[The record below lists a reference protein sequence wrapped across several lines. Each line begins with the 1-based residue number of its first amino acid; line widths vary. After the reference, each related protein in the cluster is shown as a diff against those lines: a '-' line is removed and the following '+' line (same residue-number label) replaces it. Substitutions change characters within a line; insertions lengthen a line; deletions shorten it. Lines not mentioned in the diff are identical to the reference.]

1 MENVRKRSQAL
12 IFGHQRP
19 IDSAS
24 RRVYTGAMMRHP
36 LRNCLLILVL
46 LMAAERNSA
55 AAKPEVW
62 LQVRSPDFIVLT
74 NASEKEGRRVA
85 YQFETIRA
93 VFRQFFRLPES
104 AKDPPV
110 IILALKDEN
119 SLKPLLPEYWEK
131 KGLMHPAGVYLGG
144 PEKNYVALRL
154 DVSMKNEAE
163 EPFEPVYHEYV
174 HFLTRRTI
182 SQTPLWIVEGLA
194 EFYGNTRIEGDK
206 VFVGAPSAT
215 NLRTLHETPPIPLAS
230 LFAVDASSP
239 YYHEENKA
247 SIFYAQ
253 SWALTHFLITR
264 DWREQTHRFGDFIK
278 LLGQG
283 VKAEEAAGKTI
294 GDPARLRDELSQYI
308 DRFSFTVARVKAP
321 PKVDPK
327 DFQVEPSSDAESLT
341 MRADFMAH
349 DRHFQEAQG
358 MLEEV
363 LRRGPPLA
371 AAYESMGF
379 ILSQQ
384 GKMEEA
390 TKWYGQAVGLNS
402 QSYLANY
409 YYAAN
414 LAKGRP
420 DDNSAAK
427 AESCLRAAIK
437 IAPDFA
443 PAYSMLAWLMAS
455 RHENL
460 EEAHMLALTA
470 TTLEP
475 GSVSYRLNTATVLE
489 FMGRGDD
496 AARVA
501 KAASDMAKTL
511 EEKSEALT
519 VLANV
524 QQFQEYQKRAK
535 EQEEAFRKAQSEA
548 AAAQASQANPS
559 GQSGVDDSSVRASGQ
574 DADAVGPARLSRR
587 DEAAPASTG
596 PPTLRHRDG
605 ESSADSRMLSP
616 DSTINDHAPRPEV
629 LPIRKSAEGIIEDAK
644 CSGAATLEIGIHSAA
659 GVTQL
664 YSDNYFKVT
673 FSALNFIPHGILNP
687 CTDIK
692 GWHARVT
699 FHPTKGRPMQGEIV
713 AVGLAKD

>member
-1 MENVRKRSQAL
+1 
-12 IFGHQRP
+12 
-19 IDSAS
+19 
-24 RRVYTGAMMRHP
+24 MRHP
-36 LRNCLLILVL
+36 LRKCLLILVL
-46 LMAAERNSA
+46 FMAAERKSA
-55 AAKPEVW
+55 AAKPDAW

-74 NASEKEGRRVA
+74 NSSEKEGRRVA

-93 VFRQFFRLPES
+93 VFRQFFGLPDS

-110 IILALKDEN
+110 IILAVKDEN

-131 KGLMHPAGVYLGG
+131 KGLMHPAGIYLGG

-174 HFLTRRTI
+174 HFLTRRAI
-182 SQTPLWIVEGLA
+182 SRTPLWIVEGLA

-206 VFVGAPSAT
+206 VYVGAPSAT

-239 YYHEENKA
+239 YYHEENKS

-253 SWALTHFLITR
+253 SWALIHLLITR
-264 DWREQTHRFGDFIK
+264 DWREKTHRFGDFIK
-278 LLGQG
+278 LLDQG

-308 DRFSFTVARVKAP
+308 DRFTFTSARVKAP

-327 DFQVEPSSDAESLT
+327 EFQAEPSSDAESLT

-349 DRHFQEAQG
+349 DRHFQEAQQ
-358 MLEEV
+358 MLEDV
-363 LRRGPPLA
+363 LKSGPPLA

-379 ILSQQ
+379 ILGQQ

-390 TKWYGQAVGLNS
+390 TKWYAQAVGLNS

-409 YYAAN
+409 YYAAS
-414 LAKGRP
+414 LIKGRP

-427 AESCLRAAIK
+427 AESCFRAAIK

-475 GSVSYRLNTATVLE
+475 GNVSYRLNTATVLE
-489 FMGRGDD
+489 FMGRGED
-496 AARVA
+496 AVRVA
-501 KAASDMAKTL
+501 EIASGMAKTL

-519 VLANV
+519 VLSNV
-524 QQFQEYQKRAK
+524 HQFLEYQKRAK

-548 AAAQASQANPS
+548 AAAQASQGAPL
-559 GQSGVDDSSVRASGQ
+559 GQPGVDNAAISGSGH
-574 DADAVGPARLSRR
+574 DKMGPPELSRR
-587 DEAAPASTG
+587 DETVPASTE
-596 PPTLRHRDG
+596 PPKLRHRDG
-605 ESSADSRMLSP
+605 EASGDSHEFAP
-616 DSTINDHAPRPEV
+616 DSAIGGQASRPEV
-629 LPIRKSAEGIIEDAK
+629 LPTRKSADGIVEDAT
-644 CSGAATLEIGIHSAA
+644 CPGAATLEVRLHSAA
-659 GVTQL
+659 GVMQL

-673 FSALNFIPHGILNP
+673 FSALNFTPHGILNP

-692 GWHARVT
+692 GWHAHIT
-699 FHPTKGRPMQGEIV
+699 FHPAKGLARQGEIV